1 MEQETQFWFNTKTG
15 KVEAGPQTIAL
26 DRIGPFA
33 SAEEAARALQIVA
46 ERARAIAEEERLED

>member
-15 KVEAGPQTIAL
+15 QVETGPQALAL

-33 SAEEAARALQIVA
+33 SAQEAARAPEIIA